1 MSTQRLA
8 AVAAVATVA
17 TCLGSCA
24 TLPSNTEPHVLRAYQ
39 PEMEQAPAIAPQ
51 PGSDPDLLLRD
62 FFAALAVPTA
72 NYEAARSF
80 LRQGTRE
87 AWQPTGDILV
97 VDRLNITT
105 VAGSA
110 PGTRSFSV
118 QGNVIGEV
126 TAGGVFTPARAL
138 YDATIEL
145 EQVDGE
151 WRISSLPSGVVI
163 ERTELRNKY
172 QPHNLY
178 FYDPDAA
185 VLVPDRRW
193 IFAEW
198 DSLSSVLLNLLIDGP
213 AERLQPAVRFTL
225 PAEAGYAGF
234 ENGAYNFTGFGAVSE
249 VDRLR
254 FAAQVVWV
262 LAQAGTTG
270 TIKIMADGDPLIP
283 GIDSFTTDD
292 FADVHPARDAAGEQS
307 VFALFNGSLFS
318 LSGGQA
324 ESVEGPLGHSGEIV
338 SADVERD
345 GDVAVVS
352 GPEGNQRLGLGKL
365 PEAPAEV
372 ERAGNFTRPTF
383 EMGSEAIWVVADG
396 RRVLRVV
403 RSAATGEISTS
414 EVQVEMPDGV
424 EGNISVLRLSQTGAR
439 AVLVIDGHLYTGVIA
454 SDGSGVRRLVNLLE
468 YAPDLGGSVIAA
480 DWNVD
485 GSLLVGT
492 SSSSAPVVRVEQDGS
507 STTVLS
513 SGNLTAPVV
522 AVASSGA
529 MYYAT
534 DANGTLQLPATGTPD
549 SPNWREVP
557 GLQGVR
563 SLAIVAR

>member
-1 MSTQRLA
+1 MRTRRLA
-8 AVAAVATVA
+8 AVAVVATAA
-17 TCLGSCA
+17 TALGSCA
-24 TLPSNTEPHVLRAYQ
+24 TLPSNTEPHVLRSFEPQAA
-39 PEMEQAPAIAPQ
+39 QAPEIAPQ

-72 NYEAARSF
+72 NYEAARNF
-80 LRQGTRE
+80 LREGTRE
-87 AWQPTGDILV
+87 AWQPTGEILV

-105 VAGSA
+105 VAGGGA
-110 PGTRSFSV
+110 GRRAFSV

-126 TAGGVFTPARAL
+126 TVGGVFTPARAL

-178 FYDPDAA
+178 FYDPNAA

-213 AERLQPAVRFTL
+213 SERLQPAVSFTL
-225 PAEAGYAGF
+225 PADVGFTGF
-234 ENGAYNFTGFGAVSE
+234 ENGAYNFTGFGSVSE
-249 VDRLR
+249 ADRLR

-262 LAQAGTTG
+262 LAQAGTNGPISIT
-270 TIKIMADGDPLIP
+270 ADGDPLVP

-292 FADVHPARDAAGEQS
+292 FADVHPMSDAAGEQS
-307 VFALFNGSLFS
+307 AYALFGGSLFQ

-324 ESVEGPLGHSGEIV
+324 ESVAGPLGSSGEIV
-338 SADVERD
+338 SADVNRA
-345 GDVAVVS
+345 GDVAVVA
-352 GPEGNQRLGLGKL
+352 GQEGNQRLELGKL
-365 PEAPAEV
+365 PDPLTEV
-372 ERAGNFTRPTF
+372 ATAGSFTRPTF
-383 EMGSEAIWVVADG
+383 EMGSAAVWVVADG
-396 RRVLRVV
+396 TRVLRAV
-403 RSAATGEISTS
+403 RSAATGEVSAS
-414 EVQVEMPDGV
+414 EVNVDLPEGV
-424 EGNISVLRLSQTGAR
+424 EGNMSVLRLSQTGAR
-439 AVLVIDGHLYTGVIA
+439 AVLVIDGHLYTGVVA
-454 SDGSGVRRLVNLLE
+454 VDGAGARRLVNVIE

-480 DWNVD
+480 DWNLD

-492 SSSSAPVVRVEQDGS
+492 NSAGAPVVRVEQDGS
-507 STTVLS
+507 SATVLS

-522 AVASSGA
+522 AVASSGS
-529 MYYAT
+529 MYFAT
-534 DANGTLQLPATGTPD
+534 DANGTLQLPSSGTPD
-549 SPNWREVP
+549 NPNWREVP

-563 SLAIVAR
+563 SLPIVAR